1 MGKIRESRPARSMK
15 PVFVVFCEGETEEAY
30 LDFLKQTYRSPFK
43 IIPKVEGGKI
53 SQHLIRTRCREVKI
67 SPNEKIQVFLMYDM
81 DKPEIT
87 EKLLQMKAHLLLSNP
102 CIELWFLLHCK
113 DQKTAI
119 STEDAIKALK
129 HIGTP
134 WNRYKK
140 PEICLAQKEYL
151 VKHVQEAMERAA
163 SLPSHHNPSSDVHH
177 LLRSIFKS
185 LDKNEQTEICK

>member
-1 MGKIRESRPARSMK
+1 MGKRRESRPARSMK

-67 SPNEKIQVFLMYDM
+67 SQNEKIQVFLMYDM

-87 EKLLQMKAHLLLSNP
+87 EKLLQLKAHLLLSNP

-113 DQKTAI
+113 DQKAAI

-129 HIGTP
+129 NIGVP
-134 WNRYKK
+134 WNCYKK
-140 PEICLAQKEYL
+140 PEISTTQKEYL
-151 VKHVQEAMERAA
+151 RLHVQEAMERAA
-163 SLPSHHNPSSDVHH
+163 LLQVHSNPSSDIHH

-185 LDKNEQTEICK
+185 KINSVPIENC

>member
-1 MGKIRESRPARSMK
+1 MGKRRESRPSRSMK

-43 IIPKVEGGKI
+43 IISKVEGGKI
-53 SQHLIRTRCREVKI
+53 SQHLIRTRCREVRI

-87 EKLLQMKAHLLLSNP
+87 EKLLQLKVHLLLSNP

-113 DQKTAI
+113 EQKTAI

-129 HIGTP
+129 HVGMP

-140 PEICLAQKEYL
+140 PEISATQKEYL
-151 VKHVQEAMERAA
+151 KLHVQEAMERAT
-163 SLPSHHNPSSDVHH
+163 SLTVHGNPSSDVHH
-177 LLRSIFKS
+177 LLRSIIKS
-185 LDKNEQTEICK
+185 INLNQQCSQ

>member
-1 MGKIRESRPARSMK
+1 MGKRRESQPVRSMK

-87 EKLLQMKAHLLLSNP
+87 EKLLQLKAHLLLSNP

-129 HIGTP
+129 HIGAP

-140 PEICLAQKEYL
+140 PEISTTQKDFL
-151 VKHVQEAMERAA
+151 KLHVQEAMERA
-163 SLPSHHNPSSDVHH
+163 SLLPIHNNPSSDVHH
-177 LLRSIFKS
+177 LLRSIIKHI
-185 LDKNEQTEICK
+185 DKNK

>member
-1 MGKIRESRPARSMK
+1 MK

-43 IIPKVEGGKI
+43 IISKVGGGKI
-53 SQHLIRTRCREVKI
+53 SQHLIRTRCREVRI

-87 EKLLQMKAHLLLSNP
+87 EKLLQLKAHLLLSNP
-102 CIELWFLLHCK
+102 CIELWFLFHCK
-113 DQKTAI
+113 EQKTAI

-129 HIGTP
+129 HVGMP

-140 PEICLAQKEYL
+140 PEISATQKEYL
-151 VKHVQEAMERAA
+151 KLHVQEAMERAT
-163 SLPSHHNPSSDVHH
+163 SLPVHGNPSSDVHH
-177 LLRSIFKS
+177 LLRSIIKS
-185 LDKNEQTEICK
+185 INLNQQCSQ